1 MPWDIDIEIVS
12 FIFIVILSIYFFS
25 RHNIPSNQNRIFG
38 LLLINALFL
47 SLSYMSIYITI
58 TKLQF
63 FPELIIKYIVS
74 LFMILRISI
83 LSLIFI
89 YLVELSVRCRISIK
103 KVILIQIPFYLV
115 SVLYLISPLND
126 FMFEIKN
133 NRINESFGGTISIII
148 IFLYLLSSLI
158 YGFFNLKS
166 YSKPTRTM
174 ALLFIILSIV
184 FLFLH
189 IYIYPDLNFTGLAS
203 SIGIIITFLSLQNPV
218 LLNDE
223 DTNTFNRKAFE
234 QILSQLI
241 YRKENIFIV
250 TVALD
255 NFKLVNQS
263 FGIENGTK
271 LLREVASFMNTIVK
285 NYKAFRYYADSFSVI
300 ISGEKDADI
309 IIEKITKRFRENW
322 EVDEIVCTLS
332 ATTTI
337 VCCPDHAKS
346 LDEAA
351 LLIDFTLHEAKS
363 SEKGQV
369 FYCDEAMKNKMHRL
383 KQIELSIVR
392 GFENNSFE
400 IYFQPIYSIVEKRF
414 VSAEALARLYDDD
427 LGYISPDEFIS
438 VAEGNGTINRLGM
451 MIFERTCE
459 FLNRHNPSQ
468 FGIENISI
476 NLSPIQSMQKGF
488 IEKLEDVMTRNSIP
502 KEMIRFEITES
513 SKSDSMSFFNSFLNQ
528 LNRHEFMLYLDDYG
542 SGYSTLS
549 YLTKLPFNTVKI
561 DKSIVWDA
569 EDNDRSKKIISNTI
583 HMLNQLKFN
592 IIAEGVENKKQLLM
606 LEKMGCHLV
615 QGYYFCIPLSEN
627 DFMEFIK
634 NNNKLLKDF

>member
-12 FIFIVILSIYFFS
+12 FIFIIILLIYFYS

-38 LLLINALFL
+38 FMLINSVLL
-47 SLSYMSIYITI
+47 SFSYMSIYFILAYI
-58 TKLQF
+58 SS
-63 FPELIIKYIVS
+63 FPELLLKIIVA

-89 YLVELSVRCRISIK
+89 YLVELSDRCKINLK
-103 KVILIQIPFYLV
+103 KVLGIQSLFYAI
-115 SVLYLISPLND
+115 SVLYLISPFNN
-126 FMFEIKN
+126 FMFDIADKRVIEKAGGEI
-133 NRINESFGGTISIII
+133 SFVVISI
-148 IFLYLLSSLI
+148 YLFASLI
-158 YGFFNLKS
+158 YAFFNLKA
-166 YSKPTRTM
+166 YSKLTKMGVLTFIFVSILFLFM
-174 ALLFIILSIV
+174 HLFI
-184 FLFLH
+184 F
-189 IYIYPDLNFTGLAS
+189 PDLYFTGLAS
-203 SIGIIITFLSLQNPV
+203 SMGLLITFLSLQNPV

-223 DTNTFNRKAFE
+223 DTRTFNRKAFE
-234 QILSQLI
+234 QILKQLLDK
-241 YRKENIFIV
+241 KENIFII

-263 FGIENGTK
+263 FGIENGTR
-271 LLREVASFMNTIVK
+271 LLREVAEFMNSIANK
-285 NYKAFRYYADSFSVI
+285 YKAFRYYADSFSII
-300 ISGEKDADI
+300 ISGERDSDL
-309 IIEKITKRFRENW
+309 IIEKITRRFKENW
-322 EVDEIVCTLS
+322 EVEEICCTLS

-337 VCCPDHAKS
+337 INCPGHAKT

-351 LLIDFTLHEAKS
+351 LLIDFTLHEAKN

-369 FYCDEAMKNKMHRL
+369 FYCDNSMKNKMHRL

-400 IYFQPIYSIVEKRF
+400 IYFQPIFSLEKKKF

-438 VAEGNGTINRLGM
+438 VAEANGTINRLGM
-451 MIFERTCE
+451 MIFERTCQ
-459 FLNRHNPSQ
+459 FLNKFNPSQ
-468 FGIENISI
+468 YGIENISI

-488 IEKLEDVMTRNSIP
+488 IEKLETVMTNFGIP

-513 SKSDSMSFFNSFLNQ
+513 SKSDSMSFFDSFLNQ
-528 LNRHEFMLYLDDYG
+528 LNRHGFLLYLDDYG

-569 EDNDRSKKIISNTI
+569 EENDRSKKIISNTI
-583 HMLNQLKFN
+583 HMLNQLQFN
-592 IIAEGVENKKQLLM
+592 IIAEGVENIKQVHM
-606 LEKMGCHLV
+606 LEEIGCHLV
-615 QGYYFCIPLSEN
+615 QGYFFCIPLSEN

-634 NNNKLLKDF
+634 NNN